1 MSTLS
6 NTANISTDRT
16 SGIEISQNLL
26 YQEYLM
32 LKERLADAQV
42 ASFDGTFT
50 WKITNLR
57 EKRSM
62 KIS

>member
-1 MSTLS
+1 LS

>member
-1 MSTLS
+1 MPTLS

-26 YQEYLM
+26 HQEYLM
-32 LKERLADAQV
+32 LEERLADARV

-57 EKRSM
+57 EKRST